1 MPYKLSMS
9 ASRLPNDGSA
19 SDRVDRAARRGSRKS
34 NRNFMM
40 MRSRGYRRRSM
51 IRRRSGCGVFLR
63 GVVFQASEGKLSR
76 VAGCG
81 ERRSCS
87 VLRALDIGLRI
98 VFEWKAR
105 DEA

>member
-9 ASRLPNDGSA
+9 ASRLLNTGSA

-51 IRRRSGCGVFLR
+51 IRRRSGRGVFLR
-63 GVVFQASEGKLSR
+63 GVVF
-76 VAGCG
+76 
-81 ERRSCS
+81 
-87 VLRALDIGLRI
+87 
-98 VFEWKAR
+98 
-105 DEA
+105 